1 MSENRPA
8 VHIDHGRSEQQRNV
22 MRRIA
27 EDGVDPF
34 DWEQLPKYHEQPI
47 LKKGRYWL
55 VTPNDSPYEGSTLH
69 LLLIYRDRIHSFAEM
84 PPSGWLE
91 LQVLIQWIQ
100 NEYELKY
107 GALVMRFGELSLSGA
122 SVDHPHMH
130 IITGGDSIESEK
142 LKVSIGYKQK

>member
-1 MSENRPA
+1 MPERPA
-8 VHIDHGRSEQQRNV
+8 VHIDHGRTEEQRDV

-34 DWEQLPKYHEQPI
+34 DWEHLPTYHEQPI

-55 VTPNDSPYEGSTLH
+55 ITPNDNPYEGSTLH
-69 LLLIYRDRIHSFAEM
+69 LLLIYRDRIRSFSAM

-91 LQVLIQWIQ
+91 LLVMIQWIQ
-100 NEYELKY
+100 AEFELKY
-107 GALVMRFGELSLSGA
+107 GALVMRFGDLTLSGA

-130 IITGGDSIESEK
+130 VIVGGRSNEAEK
-142 LKVSIGYKQK
+142 LKVSIGYKET